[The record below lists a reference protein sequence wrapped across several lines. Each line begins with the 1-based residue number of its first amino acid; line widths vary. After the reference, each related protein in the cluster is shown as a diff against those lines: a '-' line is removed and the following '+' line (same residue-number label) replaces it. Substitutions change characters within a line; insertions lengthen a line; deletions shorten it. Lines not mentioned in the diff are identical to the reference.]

1 MVAVRHNGHALR
13 FASKLQRCCAL
24 TARLCKVRGA
34 DLCVTQAR
42 ASLEARCLGGTRMAW
57 RRHSVGRT
65 PRVPP
70 GRAWVRPSR
79 CSVGVPWRVRA
90 NTSPRTLRSQPAA
103 HDRAREPRHD
113 GLELL
118 GGGRALGVGGL
129 AAADSGAPTTAA
141 RRPAALRGGW
151 QLSRSRLAACAAGR
165 PPRTHELP
173 PAPHMVAGARRKWL
187 GGPPRPG
194 TGPVGPPR
202 R

>member
-1 MVAVRHNGHALR
+1 LRRSPCAELGDEVFGRHAHGLAMPLGRPH
-13 FASKLQRCCAL
+13 
-24 TARLCKVRGA
+24 TPGVRG
-34 DLCVTQAR
+34 CRRR
-42 ASLEARCLGGTRMAW
+42 AA
-57 RRHSVGRT
+57 VG
-65 PRVPP
+65 
-70 GRAWVRPSR
+70 A
-79 CSVGVPWRVRA
+79 PWRVRA

-103 HDRAREPRHD
+103 HDRARELRHD

-165 PPRTHELP
+165 PPRTDELP